1 MNTYPLVSGW
11 GLDEYIPDVETMFSK
26 YRNVVH
32 IVLISYE
39 VDFHFY

>member
-11 GLDEYIPDVETMFSK
+11 GLDEYIPCVETMCSK

-32 IVLISYE
+32 NVLIF
-39 VDFHFY
+39 VFID